1 MTTTVPAMRPLIVAA
16 AVGAAAAISL
26 GVYGRTHQPTGDRI
40 STFGAPD
47 VLTMKAWS
55 TTLAA
60 SLALVQLVSALW
72 MWGRLPRLGAA
83 PAWVAPTHR
92 WSGTVAFLASLP
104 VAYHCLW
111 SLGFQTT
118 STRVLAHSLL
128 GCAFYG
134 VFVTKMLALRSD
146 RMPRLALPILGG
158 ALVVL
163 LTAIWLTS
171 SLWFFTNFGLT
182 SA

>member
-1 MTTTVPAMRPLIVAA
+1 MTTTVRDMRAVLIAA
-16 AVGAAAAISL
+16 TIGAGVAISI

-47 VLTMKAWS
+47 VLTMKAWG

-60 SLALVQLVSALW
+60 VLAIVQLVSALW
-72 MWGRLPRLGAA
+72 MWRRLPGAGA
-83 PAWVAPTHR
+83 TPSWVAHAHR

-111 SLGFQTT
+111 SLGFRTT
-118 STRVLAHSLL
+118 DARVVAHSLL

-146 RMPRLALPILGG
+146 RMPRLALPLLGG
-158 ALVVL
+158 GLVVL